1 LRLNRDTQEVV
12 RLQPLHPYRRQIS
25 SNIGAMIAV
34 GLYVLMYAV
43 YALCDPSAL
52 TLFGLT
58 NLLNDTVVLALAAA
72 GLTIVI
78 LTGELDLSGVGVIA
92 ICNVVVATISTGS
105 LGPMGSLLVVSII
118 GVAIGLLNGF
128 LVAVLGLQSL
138 AATIGTMIACQGV
151 ALLVLSA
158 PGGEVADVIANGLTA
173 DLFSTIPVAAVLLAV
188 VCGAWRLLTRTRTG
202 IALYAVG
209 ADKVAAGLSGLNVE
223 RTKLVAFAAAGLFYA
238 CAGYMLSA
246 QTGTGDP
253 RVSDSFL
260 LFMFASIAIGGTSL
274 MGGRGG
280 LVGSVVGAGILTVMQ
295 KMLFALG
302 VASFYT
308 NVFNGLIMLLAIL
321 FGNLSIVLSRTM
333 RRREAA

>member
-1 LRLNRDTQEVV
+1 M
-12 RLQPLHPYRRQIS
+12 QPSRPYRRRVS
-25 SNIGAMIAV
+25 ANAGAMIAV
-34 GLYVLMYAV
+34 GLYLLMYAV

-105 LGPMGSLLVVSII
+105 LGPVGSLLVVSAI
-118 GVAIGLLNGF
+118 GVAIGLLNGC

-138 AATIGTMIACQGV
+138 AATIGTMIVCQGV

-173 DLFSTIPVAAVLLAV
+173 DLFDKIPVAALLLVAV
-188 VCGAWRLLTRTRTG
+188 CVAWRVLTRTRTG
-202 IALYAVG
+202 IAVYAVG
-209 ADKVAAGLSGLNVE
+209 ADKMAAALSGLDVA
-223 RTKLVAFAAAGLFYA
+223 RTKLMAFAASGLFYA
-238 CAGYMLSA
+238 FAGYMLSA

-321 FGNLSIVLSRTM
+321 FGNLSIVVSQTI

>member
-1 LRLNRDTQEVV
+1 
-12 RLQPLHPYRRQIS
+12 LQPSRPYRRRVS
-25 SNIGAMIAV
+25 ANAGAMIAV
-34 GLYVLMYAV
+34 GLYLLMYAV

-105 LGPMGSLLVVSII
+105 LGPVGSLLVVSAI
-118 GVAIGLLNGF
+118 GVAIGLLNGC

-138 AATIGTMIACQGV
+138 AATIGTMIVCQGV

-173 DLFSTIPVAAVLLAV
+173 DLFDKIPVAALLLVAV
-188 VCGAWRLLTRTRTG
+188 CVAWRVLTRTRTG
-202 IALYAVG
+202 IAVYAVG
-209 ADKVAAGLSGLNVE
+209 ADKMAAALSGLDVA
-223 RTKLVAFAAAGLFYA
+223 RTKLMAFAASGLFYA
-238 CAGYMLSA
+238 FAGYMLSA

-321 FGNLSIVLSRTM
+321 FGNLSIVVSQTI